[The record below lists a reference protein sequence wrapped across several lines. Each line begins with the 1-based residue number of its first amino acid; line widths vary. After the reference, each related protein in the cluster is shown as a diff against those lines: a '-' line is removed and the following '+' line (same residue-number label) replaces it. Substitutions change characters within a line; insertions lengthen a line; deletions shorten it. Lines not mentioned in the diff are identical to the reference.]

1 MTANGRKKNLR
12 GMFDSP
18 AYDDCRA
25 WIQKKNSKGISWEN
39 IRLACK
45 SDLESLDKFLKIE
58 QEDDDWP
65 RMSIKEWIS
74 LVDEMILI
82 DFCKKQQGC
91 AVSARPCF
99 IKH

>member
-1 MTANGRKKNLR
+1 M

-45 SDLESLDKFLKIE
+45 SDLESLDKFLKIK

-82 DFCKKQQGC
+82 DFCKVKTTSELVVCTDPKRVNYQPT
-91 AVSARPCF
+91 R
-99 IKH
+99 